1 MRRNALNVLVLLLL
15 VSLVFCAATLL
26 QPEVARWSKR
36 SESDSL
42 LKVLFGE
49 GRRLFA
55 NHFFVK
61 ADVYFHSGYY
71 PSIFD
76 QTQAPKDSRHMTSQE
91 GSQEEEEHE
100 RQMNFLGKPKD
111 TFEWFGRHFLITEHT
126 HLAGGNEREILPWLR
141 LSAELDPQRI
151 DTYTVSAYWLRVR
164 LGKVPEAESFLRE
177 GLRNNPDSYEILYEL
192 GRLYRENYHDDSRA
206 RNVWELALRKWTGQ
220 SLAKKDPDPL
230 QLEQIAVN
238 LARLE
243 EDEGNL
249 KRAVEL
255 LEVAK
260 KVSPQPQ
267 VLQEQ
272 IEALKQKQN
281 AQPHTSSA
289 SAP

>member
-26 QPEVARWSKR
+26 QPEVVHWSKR
-36 SESDSL
+36 SDSDSL

-91 GSQEEEEHE
+91 GSREEEEHE

-192 GRLYRENYHDDSRA
+192 GRLYRENYHDNSRA
-206 RNVWELALRKWTGQ
+206 RNVWELALRKWTAQ